1 MAVNKRLTTAMPTE
15 REALMDISA
24 VAVRL
29 GVTVRHVR
37 RLVAERR
44 IPYVKWRH
52 LLRFDPAEIEAWLE
66 AARVPVDDTT
76 LPVKGVRA
84 PSWDPRARRRP
95 YGARHVPV
103 E

>member
-1 MAVNKRLTTAMPTE
+1 MAVNKRMTTAMPTE
-15 REALMDISA
+15 REALMDIKC

-52 LLRFDPAEIEAWLE
+52 LLRFDPAEIDAWLE
-66 AARVPVDDTT
+66 AARVPVDATT
-76 LPVKGVRA
+76 LPVRGVGA
-84 PSWDPRARRRP
+84 PSWDPPGRRWP
-95 YGARHVPV
+95 HGAPQVPV